1 MKNGL
6 YHPLQVLHCSYHEK
20 IPPKLIGFLVAA
32 MILLR
37 VSSICAAPE
46 ISPGASEFDLY
57 PKAPAGQPDKEKRA
71 PTHRVDQYG
80 LTVLFQRSGNESN
93 GIGLEV
99 RYRHFVNSDMSL
111 NLATGKVIGFSK
123 PGVDIALYPL
133 EGALVLHHEL
143 DGKTQ
148 AYFGAGIGY
157 YFVEYDASEL
167 ERQYTYINYPA
178 DSLFAYGNSHHIK
191 IDDDIG
197 FNFFSGLEQQLGGN
211 ASFFCE
217 IRYLVLEL
225 RASAHSVRIVRGLRL
240 KSAPVEDLDMG
251 GFGLKIGMMWKF

>member
-1 MKNGL
+1 
-6 YHPLQVLHCSYHEK
+6 
-20 IPPKLIGFLVAA
+20 
-32 MILLR
+32 MILLG
-37 VSSICAAPE
+37 VSAICAAAE
-46 ISPGASEFDLY
+46 ISPGADEFDLY
-57 PKAPAGQPDKEKRA
+57 PKAHVGQPDKEKKA

-80 LTVLFQRSGNESN
+80 LSILFQRAEDDSN

-99 RYRHFVNSDMSL
+99 RYRHFVNSTMSL
-111 NLATGKVIGFSK
+111 NLATGKVIGFNK
-123 PGVDIALYPL
+123 PGVDIDLYPI
-133 EGALVLHHEL
+133 EGALVLHRDL

-167 ERQYTYINYPA
+167 ERRYTYINYPA
-178 DSLFAYGNSHHIK
+178 DSPLFPDGNSHRIE

-197 FNFFSGLEQQLGGN
+197 FTFFSGIEQQLEGN

-225 RASAHSVRIVRGLRL
+225 NASAHAVRIIKGLRL

-251 GFGLKIGMMWKF
+251 GIGLNIGMMWKF